1 MSACAHPAHY
11 VPSLPSDS
19 YGMPFHVVTCAHDY
33 RVIDAGK
40 VLWVFPVGL
49 GGPMPR
55 HPSRAL
61 LLIALVG
68 LSRLASAQEQA
79 PLWRFTSHEQIR
91 YRAVTQLGSLL
102 VSTDSAVRV
111 LDLGTGD
118 TVWTRSDL
126 QGLTRR
132 AFWFIPETPYAL
144 VQARSHERTPGI
156 WAVIDLRT
164 GVTRW
169 DKAAIPFARI
179 FGSVILLD
187 RNLLMVAGVKSAGG
201 PIAAVALS
209 PDSGVL
215 RWTLDSLVDSLAAP
229 HPSDTTACF
238 CLAAQ
243 APLFD
248 SDSTVIVA
256 PTPGGLVRLD
266 TRSGRLLWTQDTI
279 RNNTP
284 SELEGYAPLATDSGL
299 LYVPFE
305 RGIIALRIDDGTIAW
320 RGQRKYKGVV
330 HQMALLPEG
339 LLLGITPQVG
349 TTDTKSYLDLVD
361 PRTGVSRWHSPLGGF
376 SAATAFIVA
385 NGAVHFAAG
394 THWYEIDVAGDSVRR
409 EFNYYDEL
417 AGGEHPYQAE
427 FRDSL
432 YLLISAQGLLAVDTA
447 GNPVFHTYHAAPGA
461 SFLKQFALVA
471 LGVAMIA
478 ASVAAARSGGP
489 TPVFIP
495 GRVPVVAARARAM
508 SYADRYLYM
517 YTGDPPDTSER
528 KGFWLTKIDKR
539 DGSTV
544 GWLRFK
550 DRHPEYTLDP
560 ATDIVLVPVEAEGTA
575 GPGFEAKRLYLKGSN
590 AGTETPT
597 RRTP

>member
-1 MSACAHPAHY
+1 M
-11 VPSLPSDS
+11 
-19 YGMPFHVVTCAHDY
+19 
-33 RVIDAGK
+33 
-40 VLWVFPVGL
+40 
-49 GGPMPR
+49 
-55 HPSRAL
+55 
-61 LLIALVG
+61 
-68 LSRLASAQEQA
+68 SRLMLAVLCFARFASAQEQ
-79 PLWRFTSHEQIR
+79 PSMWRFTTHERIR

-102 VSTDSAVRV
+102 VSTDSALRM
-111 LDLGTGD
+111 LDLSTGD

-126 QGLTRR
+126 RGLTRR
-132 AFWFIPETPYAL
+132 TLWLIPETPYAL
-144 VQARSHERTPGI
+144 IHTRSREGTTAA
-156 WAVIDLRT
+156 WAVIDVRT
-164 GVTRW
+164 GLTRW
-169 DKAAIPFARI
+169 DRTALPFARI

-187 RNLLMVAGVKSAGG
+187 RDLLMVTGVKLGGG
-201 PIAAVALS
+201 PVAAVALS
-209 PDSGVL
+209 PDSGVV

-229 HPSDTTACF
+229 NPQDTGACF
-238 CLAAQ
+238 CIGATQ

-248 SDSTVIVA
+248 SDSTVILA
-256 PTPGGLVRLD
+256 PSPGGLVRLD

-305 RGIIALRIDDGTIAW
+305 RGILALRIADGSIAW

-330 HQMALLPEG
+330 HQMAMLPEG
-339 LLLGITPQVG
+339 LLLGITPRVG

-361 PRTGVSRWHSPLGGF
+361 PQTGVSRWPSPLGGF
-376 SAATAFIVA
+376 SGATAFIVA

-394 THWYEIDVAGDSVRR
+394 NRWYEIDVAGDSVRR
-409 EFNYYDEL
+409 EFDYDEL
-417 AGGEHPYQAE
+417 AGGEHPYQVE

-432 YLLISAQGLLAVDTA
+432 YLLISAQGLMAVDTA
-447 GNPVFHTYHAAPGA
+447 GNAVFHTYHAAPGA
-461 SFLKQFALVA
+461 SFIQQLATVV
-471 LGVAMIA
+471 LGVVVIA

-489 TPVFIP
+489 APVFVP
-495 GRVPVVAARARAM
+495 VRAPVVAARVQAM
-508 SYADRYLYM
+508 SLASRYLYM

-550 DRHPEYTLDP
+550 DRHPEFALDP

-575 GPGFEAKRLYLKGSN
+575 GPGFEAKRLHLKGSS

-597 RRTP
+597 RRVP